1 MLVTSSKAMAFRD
14 GSGSTAL
21 YRDDEVLVDREGIP
35 HYSGAD
41 PGLMR
46 EYRRRVLFAYA
57 NLDGDGDDPQK
68 EARDLQKKQSRF
80 TKKLLDALHGEAWRC
95 CATLL
100 EDTTKLREK
109 DGYKHIFKC
118 LQQIEKVTVIKK
130 TEAFDAY
137 FEKCHRKKGQS
148 IDSFLR

>member
-1 MLVTSSKAMAFRD
+1 MAFRD

-21 YRDDEVLVDREGIP
+21 YRDDEVLVEREGIP

-57 NLDGDGDDPQK
+57 TLGGDGDDPQE

-80 TKKLLDALHGEAWRC
+80 AKKLLDALHGEAWRC

-109 DGYKHIFKC
+109 DAYKHTFKC

-130 TEAFDAY
+130 TGIRCLFREMPSQEGSEYRPIPSTA
-137 FEKCHRKKGQS
+137 
-148 IDSFLR
+148 